1 MERRYVEFGRFKL
14 RSLAC
19 GRPNTFNSDLF
30 RISAANNLHYNTAQ
44 MLLCQRGGRAGRT
57 DL

>member
-1 MERRYVEFGRFKL
+1 MEFGRFKL